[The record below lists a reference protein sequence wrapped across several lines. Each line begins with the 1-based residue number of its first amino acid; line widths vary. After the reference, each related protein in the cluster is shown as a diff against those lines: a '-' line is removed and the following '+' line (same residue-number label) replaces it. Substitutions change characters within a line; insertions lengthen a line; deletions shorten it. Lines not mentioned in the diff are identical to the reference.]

1 MKVLGL
7 TCGRKNSNTEILVK
21 EALMGAEEMGAEVEV
36 VRLLDL
42 NIKPCTGCNTC
53 VIDLMEKG
61 GSGKCVIKNDDLSF
75 IHEKIMECDG
85 LILGSPIYE
94 KMPQG
99 YLKVLNDRFGPSHDM
114 AICMIAKKI
123 REENGITKGTGPDE
137 RMFKPRV
144 ASLIAV
150 GGSDWTT
157 LALPLLNIFT
167 LPFQMKV
174 VDQILVDWTA
184 LPATVLLNDNAI
196 ERAKKSGRHVAESLK
211 KPVEQANYIGK
222 QGMCPVCHTD
232 SLHIE
237 GSTSKVVC
245 TTCGVIGSL
254 KVTGDKVEFVLT
266 EEEIKHSHM
275 LLSGKFIHIKDME
288 KTLTP
293 KPNMHE
299 IPGKLEKYKSYL
311 KYSKPIRAKE

>member
-21 EALMGAEEMGAEVEV
+21 EALMGAEETGAEVEI

-42 NIKPCTGCNTC
+42 KIKPCTGCNSC

-61 GSGKCVIKNDDLSF
+61 GSGKCVIKDDDLAF
-75 IHEKIMECDG
+75 IDEKIMECDG
-85 LILGSPIYE
+85 FILGSPIYE

-99 YLKVLNDRFGPSHDM
+99 LLKVLNDRFGPSHDM
-114 AICMIAKKI
+114 AIRLIAKKI
-123 REENGITKGTGPDE
+123 REEKGITKGTGPDE
-137 RMFKPRV
+137 RAFKPRV

-184 LPATVLLNDNAI
+184 LPATVLLNDKAI
-196 ERAKKSGRHVAESLK
+196 ERARKSGRHVAESLK
-211 KPVEQANYIGK
+211 NPVEEAAYIGE
-222 QGMCPVCHTD
+222 QGMCPVCHTKV
-232 SLHIE
+232 LHIE

-245 TTCGVIGSL
+245 ATCGVIGTL
-254 KVTGDKVEFVLT
+254 KVNGDKVEFVLT
-266 EEEIKHSHM
+266 EEEAKHSHM
-275 LLSGKFIHIKDME
+275 LLSGKFMHVEDMGR
-288 KTLTP
+288 TLAP
-293 KPNMHE
+293 KPGMDT
-299 IPGKLEKYKSYL
+299 IPQKLEKYKSYL
-311 KYSKPIRAKE
+311 KFSKP